1 MKGEKMEEKRPV
13 ILVVDDE
20 PGNIE
25 ILSETLGSDYEI
37 LFAVSGEE
45 ALEIASRQ
53 LPDMVILDIVM
64 PVMSGYE
71 VLKALKQ
78 DPVLKEIPV
87 VFITAL
93 DQEDQ
98 ETRGLTLGAVDY
110 IPKPFNPAIVKL
122 RVKTQMELKL
132 QRDVLIHRNEEL
144 RKALAEI
151 KILSGLLPICS
162 SCKKIR
168 DDQGYWTQLESYIS
182 EHSEAEFTHG
192 CCPECMKKLYPE
204 LYMKKYGDN
213 SEKT

>member
-1 MKGEKMEEKRPV
+1 MEEKRPV

-25 ILSETLGSDYEI
+25 ILGETLGNDYEI
-37 LFAVSGEE
+37 LFAISGQE

-53 LPDMVILDIVM
+53 FPDMIILDIVM

-71 VLKALKQ
+71 VLKTLKQ
-78 DPVLKEIPV
+78 DPALKEIPV

-98 ETRGLTLGAVDY
+98 ETRGLALGAVDY

-132 QRDVLIHRNEEL
+132 QRDALMHRNEEL

-151 KILSGLLPICS
+151 KILSGLLPICA

-182 EHSEAEFTHG
+182 EHSEVVFTHG
-192 CCPECMKKLYPE
+192 CCPDCMKKLYPE
-204 LYMKKYGDN
+204 LYMKKYGSN
-213 SEKT
+213 GEKG

>member
-1 MKGEKMEEKRPV
+1 MEEKRPV

-25 ILSETLGSDYEI
+25 ILGETLGNDYEI
-37 LFAVSGEE
+37 LFAISGQE

-53 LPDMVILDIVM
+53 SPDMIILDIVM

-71 VLKALKQ
+71 VLKTLKQ
-78 DPVLKEIPV
+78 DPALKEIPV

-98 ETRGLTLGAVDY
+98 ETRGLALGAVDY
-110 IPKPFNPAIVKL
+110 ISKPFNPAIVKL

-132 QRDVLIHRNEEL
+132 QRDALMHRNEEL

-151 KILSGLLPICS
+151 KILSGLLPICA

-182 EHSEAEFTHG
+182 EHSEVVFTHG
-192 CCPECMKKLYPE
+192 CCPDCMKKLYPE

-213 SEKT
+213 REKS

>member
-1 MKGEKMEEKRPV
+1 MEEKRPV

-25 ILSETLGSDYEI
+25 ILGETLGNDYEI
-37 LFAVSGEE
+37 LFAISGQE

-53 LPDMVILDIVM
+53 FPDMIILDIVM

-71 VLKALKQ
+71 VLKTLKQ
-78 DPVLKEIPV
+78 DPALKEIPV

-98 ETRGLTLGAVDY
+98 ETRGLALGAVDY

-132 QRDVLIHRNEEL
+132 QRDALMHRNEEL

-182 EHSEAEFTHG
+182 EHSEAVFTHG
-192 CCPECMKKLYPE
+192 CCPDCMKKLYPE
-204 LYMKKYGDN
+204 LYMKKYGSN
-213 SEKT
+213 GEKG

>member
-1 MKGEKMEEKRPV
+1 MEEKKQT
-13 ILVVDDE
+13 ILIVDDE

-25 ILSETLGSDYEI
+25 ILSETLGDSYEI
-37 LFAVSGEE
+37 LFAMSGKE

-53 LPDMVILDIVM
+53 IPDMIILDIIM

-71 VLKALKQ
+71 VLQSLKQ
-78 DPVLKEIPV
+78 HTQLNEIPV

-98 ETRGLTLGAVDY
+98 ETRGLALGAVDY
-110 IPKPFNPAIVKL
+110 ISKPFNPAS
-122 RVKTQMELKL
+122 TQLELKL
-132 QRDVLIHRNEEL
+132 KRDILTERNEEL
-144 RKALAEI
+144 QKALAKI
-151 KILSGLLPICS
+151 KTLSGLLPICA

-168 DDQGYWTQLESYIS
+168 DDQGYWTQLEYYIS

-204 LYMKKYGDN
+204 MYMKKHGDN
-213 SEKT
+213 DEI